1 MRLIAALFC
10 AIATTAAQAE
20 ESRIISADGAVTETI
35 IALGAGAQLAGVD
48 TTSHY
53 PPEVIAELPK
63 VGYLRALPVEG
74 ILSLKPTR
82 LITTEE
88 AGPKQTLE
96 QIAAAGVEVVRLPVV
111 RDVTS
116 ALARIRQVG
125 ELVDQQDEA
134 KLLTQNI
141 AEEVD
146 TLKQSMAQKPPARV
160 LILLAAGD
168 HGVMLGGKG
177 TAADALLLS
186 LGLQSAL
193 PDVTGFKPAS
203 REALLAS
210 NPDAIVI
217 AEARPGQFRQE
228 QWPELTQLK
237 AWKEGNRVT
246 ANAMML
252 LGFGPRLA
260 EALQTVAA
268 TIPDEP
274 TLSDAGFGTHAH

>member
-1 MRLIAALFC
+1 
-10 AIATTAAQAE
+10 
-20 ESRIISADGAVTETI
+20 
-35 IALGAGAQLAGVD
+35 
-48 TTSHY
+48 
-53 PPEVIAELPK
+53 
-63 VGYLRALPVEG
+63 
-74 ILSLKPTR
+74 
-82 LITTEE
+82 
-88 AGPKQTLE
+88 
-96 QIAAAGVEVVRLPVV
+96 
-111 RDVTS
+111 
-116 ALARIRQVG
+116 VG
-125 ELVDQQDEA
+125 ELVDQQGEA

>member
-1 MRLIAALFC
+1 MRLIATLFF
-10 AIATTAAQAE
+10 AFAMTTAQAE
-20 ESRIISADGAVTETI
+20 ESRVISADGAITETI
-35 IALGAGAQLAGVD
+35 VALGAGAQLAGVD

-88 AGPKQTLE
+88 AGPEQTLE
-96 QIAAAGVEVVRLPVV
+96 QIAAAGVDVVRLPVV

-116 ALARIRQVG
+116 ALARIRRVG
-125 ELVDQQDEA
+125 ELVGQQDEA
-134 KLLTQNI
+134 KRLTRDI

-146 TLKQSMAQKPPARV
+146 TLKQSMVQKPPARV

-168 HGVMLGGKG
+168 HGVMLGGKD

-217 AEARPGQFRQE
+217 AEARPGQFRPE
-228 QWPELTQLK
+228 QWPELTQLR
-237 AWKEGNRVT
+237 AWRQGNRVT

-260 EALQTVAA
+260 EAFQTVAA
-268 TIPDEP
+268 IVPDE
-274 TLSDAGFGTHAH
+274 TVISDAASETHAH

>member
-1 MRLIAALFC
+1 MRLIAALLC

-20 ESRIISADGAVTETI
+20 ESRIISADGAITETI

-88 AGPKQTLE
+88 AGPEQTLE

-116 ALARIRQVG
+116 ALARIRRVG
-125 ELVDQQDEA
+125 KLVDQQDEA
-134 KLLTQNI
+134 NLLTQNI

>member
-1 MRLIAALFC
+1 MRMMFAILVTLAL
-10 AIATTAAQAE
+10 TTAHATE
-20 ESRIISADGAVTETI
+20 PRIVSADGAITETI
-35 IALGAGAQLAGVD
+35 VALGARELIAGVD

-63 VGYLRALPVEG
+63 VGYLRALPLEG

-88 AGPKQTLE
+88 AGPEQTLE
-96 QIAAAGVEVVRLPVV
+96 RLTAAGVDVVRLPVA
-111 RDVTS
+111 RDVSS
-116 ALARIRQVG
+116 ALARIRRVG
-125 ELVDQQDEA
+125 ELVDRNEQA
-134 KLLTQNI
+134 ALLTREI
-141 AEEVD
+141 SEEID
-146 TLKQSMAQKPPARV
+146 ALKLSMTQKPPARV

-168 HGVMLGGKG
+168 HGVMLGGKD
-177 TAADALLLS
+177 TAADALLQS

-210 NPDAIVI
+210 TPDAIVI
-217 AEARPGQFRQE
+217 AEARPGQFRPE
-228 QWPELTQLK
+228 EWPELTQLR
-237 AWKEGNRVT
+237 AWQQGNRVT

-260 EALQTVAA
+260 EAMQTVAA
-268 TIPDEP
+268 AVPDE
-274 TLSDAGFGTHAH
+274 TAISDAAPGTHAH

>member
-1 MRLIAALFC
+1 MRLIASILSAL
-10 AIATTAAQAE
+10 ALTTAQAAE
-20 ESRIISADGAVTETI
+20 PRIISADGAITETI
-35 IALGAGAQLAGVD
+35 VALGGTELLAGVD

-63 VGYLRALPVEG
+63 VGYLRNLPVEG

-88 AGPKQTLE
+88 AGPEQTLE
-96 QIAAAGVEVVRLPVV
+96 QIAAAGVEVVRLPVA
-111 RDVTS
+111 RDVAS
-116 ALARIRQVG
+116 ALARIRRVG

-134 KLLTQNI
+134 ELLTRDI

-146 TLKQSMAQKPPARV
+146 TLKRSLAQKPPARV

-168 HGVMLGGKG
+168 HGVMLGGKD
-177 TAADALLLS
+177 TAADALLQS

-228 QWPELTQLK
+228 QWPELTQLR
-237 AWKEGNRVT
+237 AWRQGNRAT

-260 EALQTVAA
+260 EALRTVAA
-268 TIPDEP
+268 IVPDD
-274 TLSDAGFGTHAH
+274 TAISDAASGTHAL